1 MFHSVIY
8 EFGFDC
14 LRRVRICVMFDGM
27 FLFFI
32 GNLMVKQ
39 WRMSQIQAIFV
50 VVVVMAH
57 GVQALSD
64 MILLFGMF
72 WLL

>member
-27 FLFFI
+27 FLFFYWEFDGETVAYESNS
-32 GNLMVKQ
+32 GNFCCCCCYGT
-39 WRMSQIQAIFV
+39 WGAGSF
-50 VVVVMAH
+50 
-57 GVQALSD
+57 
-64 MILLFGMF
+64 
-72 WLL
+72 